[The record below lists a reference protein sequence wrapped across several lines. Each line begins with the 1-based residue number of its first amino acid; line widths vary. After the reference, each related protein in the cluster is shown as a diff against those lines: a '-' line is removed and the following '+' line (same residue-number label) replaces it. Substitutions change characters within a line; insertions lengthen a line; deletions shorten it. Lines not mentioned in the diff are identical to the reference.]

1 MPEQLAFHLP
11 SKTARGREDFLV
23 APSNAMAAA
32 LIDDWQS
39 WPGRKLLLTG
49 PAGSGKT
56 HLAHVWAAAAGAQII
71 DAGTLKI
78 ADVPALAGG
87 PVAAENVDRIAG
99 LPEAQ
104 TALFH
109 LHNLILA
116 EGHALLMTGT
126 GAVTDWGLTLPDL
139 QSRLQGATEATLE
152 APDDALLSAVIA
164 KLLSDRQIAPNATLI
179 PYLVARMPRSFDAA
193 RRVVDALD
201 AASLA
206 KGSAITRQ
214 LAGEVLDKMDP
225 DAR

>member
-1 MPEQLAFHLP
+1 MPEQLTFHLP
-11 SKTARGREDFLV
+11 SKTALGREDFLV

-78 ADVPALAGG
+78 ADVPALAAG
-87 PVAAENVDRIAG
+87 PVAAENIDHIAG

-109 LHNLILA
+109 LHNLTLA

-126 GAVTDWGLTLPDL
+126 GTVTDWGLTLPDL
-139 QSRLQGATEATLE
+139 QSRLQGATVATLE
-152 APDDALLSAVIA
+152 APDDALLSAVLA

-179 PYLVARMPRSFDAA
+179 PYLVARIPRSFEAA

-201 AASLA
+201 TASLA